1 MGDVK
6 DILGLNKGTAS
17 TPAEASASK
26 KEKGRESIK
35 ERPKGLSREAFNLLY
50 GQHPIAPCR
59 LLSEVAK
66 KEEPKTTSSAQVPIS
81 YLMDPHVHTWFFSV
95 PITQVRAAC
104 RLPISSCLSKMRH
117 GTMI

>member
-17 TPAEASASK
+17 TSAEASTTK
-26 KEKGRESIK
+26 KEKARESIK

-66 KEEPKTTSSAQVPIS
+66 KEEPKTTSSAQVAIFCHMGPDL
-81 YLMDPHVHTWFFSV
+81 YKWF
-95 PITQVRAAC
+95 
-104 RLPISSCLSKMRH
+104 L
-117 GTMI
+117 

>member
-17 TPAEASASK
+17 TSAEPSASK
-26 KEKGRESIK
+26 KDKARETVR

-66 KEEPKTTSSAQVPIS
+66 KEEPKTTHAAQVRCMFCCDRGVP
-81 YLMDPHVHTWFFSV
+81 WFSGANDEMQSV
-95 PITQVRAAC
+95 AP
-104 RLPISSCLSKMRH
+104 
-117 GTMI
+117 

>member
-6 DILGLNKGTAS
+6 DILGLGKTSVSGD
-17 TPAEASASK
+17 ASATK
-26 KEKGRESIK
+26 KEKGKESIR

-66 KEEPKTTSSAQVPIS
+66 KEEPKTASSAQV
-81 YLMDPHVHTWFFSV
+81 
-95 PITQVRAAC
+95 
-104 RLPISSCLSKMRH
+104 
-117 GTMI
+117 

>member
-6 DILGLNKGTAS
+6 DILGLKKAS
-17 TPAEASASK
+17 VPASAEASTSK
-26 KEKGRESIK
+26 KDKGKESVR

-66 KEEPKTTSSAQVPIS
+66 KEEPKTANSAQV
-81 YLMDPHVHTWFFSV
+81 
-95 PITQVRAAC
+95 
-104 RLPISSCLSKMRH
+104 
-117 GTMI
+117 